1 LGQACFIFLED
12 RWGDWEYRGTL
23 GNNKLKILKFDL
35 TIILMHGNLYNLLLF
50 EIVLRYDIFI
60 FGDRKKNKNA
70 LDVDKIKK
78 NT

>member
-1 LGQACFIFLED
+1 M
-12 RWGDWEYRGTL
+12 
-23 GNNKLKILKFDL
+23 
-35 TIILMHGNLYNLLLF
+35 TITIVLMHGNLYNLLLF

>member
-1 LGQACFIFLED
+1 MESSGDGQIAGLFILAMA
-12 RWGDWEYRGTL
+12 TL
-23 GNNKLKILKFDL
+23 LNRNIP
-35 TIILMHGNLYNLLLF
+35 NLLLF

-60 FGDRKKNKNA
+60 FGIFIFGDRKKKKNA